1 MTGGSSSTMLANQCL
16 EDDMRNA
23 VTRILLPMALLPVLA
38 APTLWAVDVYPTKP
52 VRFLVGFPPGG
63 ANDLVARV
71 AAARMGPR
79 LGQQVVVD
87 NRSGAGGNIAH
98 DLAAKATPDGY
109 TMVLASVASLA
120 MSPAMLSKLPYDPL
134 RDFSPVVQ
142 LVDLCT
148 LMSVHPSSVTKSMK
162 DMIARARAQPG
173 TLNVANPGTGS
184 IAHLAFELFQHK
196 IGRAHV

>member
-1 MTGGSSSTMLANQCL
+1 MKQTFVALV
-16 EDDMRNA
+16 
-23 VTRILLPMALLPVLA
+23 VTLLA
-38 APTLWAVDVYPTKP
+38 AATGVTPAADYPTKP
-52 VRFLVGFPPGG
+52 VRFLVGFAPGG
-63 ANDLVARV
+63 ANDLVARIV
-71 AAARMGPR
+71 AARLGPR

-87 NRSGAGGNIAH
+87 NRAGAGGNIAH
-98 DLAAKATPDGY
+98 ELAAKATPDGY

-162 DMIARARAQPG
+162 DMIARAKAQPG
-173 TLNVANPGTGS
+173 TLLVANPGTGS
-184 IAHLAFELFQHK
+184 IAH
-196 IGRAHV
+196 